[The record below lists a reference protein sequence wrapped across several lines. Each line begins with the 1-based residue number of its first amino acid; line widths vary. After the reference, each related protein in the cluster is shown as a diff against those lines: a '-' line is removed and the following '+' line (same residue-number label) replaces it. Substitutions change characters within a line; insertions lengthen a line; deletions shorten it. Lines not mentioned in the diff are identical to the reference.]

1 MSDGSAAQVVVDR
14 RSRRRLPPKVIEPT
28 DGPIVFEQISPN
40 VHKATF
46 QAVRAGWE
54 AWVLLSSDRH
64 NDNIKSDRVLQ
75 LRHLEQLKERNGL
88 GLDFG
93 DLFDAMQQRG
103 DTRSNK
109 GEVRPED
116 NGENYFDLIVDHSA
130 DFYAPYAKWLRLYGR
145 GNHESSALKYHG
157 IDLTSNLVYRI
168 NTHPQSTGTV
178 YRGGYG
184 GWVIFQFNLRD
195 TVRVSK
201 RLKYFHGA
209 GGGGIVTK
217 GVISTNRQAVYEPD
231 ADIVVNGHT
240 HDNWHLPLARER
252 LTQSGVVARDLVHFI
267 RLPSY
272 KDEYRDGADGWHVER
287 GGEPKPIGAVWLRFY
302 VDPCGDVQFDV
313 VSAVV

>member
-1 MSDGSAAQVVVDR
+1 MSVPATRRKLPAQVV
-14 RSRRRLPPKVIEPT
+14 EPESAAIT
-28 DGPIVFEQISPN
+28 FEQITPN

-46 QAVRAGWE
+46 NNVRAGWE

-64 NDNIKSDRVLQ
+64 HDNIKTDRALES
-75 LRHLEQLKERNGL
+75 RHLDQLKERDGL

-103 DTRSNK
+103 DNRSNRD
-109 GEVRPED
+109 EIRPED
-116 NGENYFDLIVDHSA
+116 NTECYFDKIVEHAA
-130 DFYAPYAKWLRLYGR
+130 DFYAPYAKWLRLLGR

-157 IDLTSNLVYRI
+157 IDLIGNLAYRI
-168 NTHPQSTGTV
+168 NTHESTTGTV

-184 GWVIFQFNLRD
+184 GWVILQFNIRE
-195 TVRVSK
+195 TVRVTK

-209 GGGGIVTK
+209 GGGGAVTK

-252 LTQSGVVARDLVHFI
+252 INQSGVISRDLIHFI

-272 KDEYRDGADGWHVER
+272 KDEYAQGADGWHVER
-287 GGEPKPIGAVWLRFY
+287 WGEPKPIGAVWLRFY
-302 VDPCGDVQFDV
+302 LDPCGELQFDV